1 MIYIY
6 DDIYLCESLCYT
18 PETNNT
24 INELYFHKKE
34 FRYTFIFRNSISTMV
49 IGLWETVLVCKQN
62 IYRLQN

>member
-6 DDIYLCESLCYT
+6 VNHCAIHLKL
-18 PETNNT
+18 NT

-34 FRYTFIFRNSISTMV
+34 FLYTFIFRNSISTMV